1 MDIWPIYIYMLYGPY
16 MAHIWPIYGIYYDQN
31 HLEAAS
37 NVTDFPQAHHASM
50 AERLNYIEQLVR
62 KSDLFGLRW
71 QYCGHLVESFF
82 ILFHVLT
89 YSDLLKHFQSILDR
103 FDSFIIYIIYN
114 IINIVYISYCFDIPF
129 LPFSAQGW

>member
-1 MDIWPIYIYMLYGPY
+1 

-71 QYCGHLVESFF
+71 QYCGH
-82 ILFHVLT
+82 
-89 YSDLLKHFQSILDR
+89 
-103 FDSFIIYIIYN
+103 
-114 IINIVYISYCFDIPF
+114 
-129 LPFSAQGW
+129 